1 MAKTPAP
8 QYRSESL
15 SEYLTSGVSLR
26 AVVLGLALVVL
37 INLWIP
43 YSEYIVRASRMNL
56 SHFPVAVFILFL
68 LIRYLLTPLLST
80 LNPAFSLTP
89 SEQLV
94 IIAMGLAGGVVPG
107 SGVLGF
113 LLGTIATPYYFATP
127 ENRWAEFFHAHLP
140 TYLVPPNTGGAMRDF
155 YEGTLPG
162 TPIPWPI
169 WVAPLF
175 WWLVFIV
182 AIVFVSACIAV
193 ILRRQWSENER
204 LTFPLLSPALHIVSP
219 ESTRDKSL
227 QYRGLYWAGFALSSG
242 ILSYNILH
250 FFFPLV
256 PDIKLTLPFFYFAK
270 GYPPIFPRFNIYIM
284 GFAYFANLDVLFSMW
299 FFHLLFYQI
308 PGGLLIASDLIC
320 PAAAIPMAHSTFP
333 ARAGCVLA
341 RCVFSF
347 SGDCTS
353 LATTS
358 KPSSSKLSIRNT
370 HRRQRGTHVLS
381 QRYFGPVFRH
391 AFYYHLVIPIRHG
404 LFSHRLLHC
413 GYLCHLHRRSACR
426 RSNRHPLCAGPDQR
440 TGFHHLF
447 SRRTRPFNAH
457 NDIAR
462 PLLRAHQLYS
472 RSVYARVDPHC
483 QIV

>member
-15 SEYLTSGVSLR
+15 SEYMTNGVSLR

-68 LIRYLLTPLLST
+68 LIRYLLNPLLST
-80 LNPAFSLTP
+80 LNPAFLLTP

-155 YEGTLPG
+155 YEGALPG
-162 TPIPWPI
+162 TPIPWSVWI
-169 WVAPLF
+169 APLF

-204 LTFPLLSPALHIVSP
+204 LTFPLLSPALHIVSEEP
-219 ESTRDKSL
+219 TRDKSL

-250 FFFPLV
+250 FFWPIV
-256 PDIKLTLPFFYFAK
+256 PDIKLTLPFFILPKAIL
-270 GYPPIFPRFNIYIM
+270 PSFPDSI
-284 GFAYFANLDVLFSMW
+284 
-299 FFHLLFYQI
+299 
-308 PGGLLIASDLIC
+308 
-320 PAAAIPMAHSTFP
+320 ST
-333 ARAGCVLA
+333 
-341 RCVFSF
+341 S
-347 SGDCTS
+347 
-353 LATTS
+353 
-358 KPSSSKLSIRNT
+358 
-370 HRRQRGTHVLS
+370 
-381 QRYFGPVFRH
+381 
-391 AFYYHLVIPIRHG
+391 
-404 LFSHRLLHC
+404 
-413 GYLCHLHRRSACR
+413 
-426 RSNRHPLCAGPDQR
+426 
-440 TGFHHLF
+440 
-447 SRRTRPFNAH
+447 
-457 NDIAR
+457 
-462 PLLRAHQLYS
+462 
-472 RSVYARVDPHC
+472 
-483 QIV
+483 